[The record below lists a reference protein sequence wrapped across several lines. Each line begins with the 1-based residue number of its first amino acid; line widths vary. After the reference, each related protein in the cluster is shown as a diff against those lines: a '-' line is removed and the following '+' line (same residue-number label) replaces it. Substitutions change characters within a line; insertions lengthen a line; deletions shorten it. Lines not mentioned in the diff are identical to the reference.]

1 MIFFARLDCDMEKT
15 EFSFSLPKNS
25 KVATFLRNL
34 SAEDRV
40 ILIVEAVSDFM
51 HSQDISVSCREK
63 VSNVLESSPEKISSP
78 ADLLKNLQ
86 SGSEKLE
93 GSQKTRESREEVETW
108 IFNHNHAH
116 ETTSPE
122 TAEKKIEKLT
132 PSAPSKKS
140 RGISSWD

>member
-1 MIFFARLDCDMEKT
+1 MEKT

-25 KVATFLRNL
+25 KVSTFLRNL

-63 VSNVLESSPEKISSP
+63 VSNVLESSPEKIPSP

-86 SGSEKLE
+86 SGTEKLE
-93 GSQKTRESREEVETW
+93 VVAKTPESREGAETW
-108 IFNHNHAH
+108 IFNHSH
-116 ETTSPE
+116 ETHSSK
-122 TAEKKIEKLT
+122 TAEKKFEKST
-132 PSAPSKKS
+132 PGAPQHKKS